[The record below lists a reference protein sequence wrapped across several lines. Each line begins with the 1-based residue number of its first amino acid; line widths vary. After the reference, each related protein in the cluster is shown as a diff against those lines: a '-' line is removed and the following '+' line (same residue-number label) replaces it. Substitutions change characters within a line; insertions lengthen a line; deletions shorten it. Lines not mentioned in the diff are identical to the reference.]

1 MTRTTATVL
10 PTPAAEAAGVRV
22 WDLPLRLFHWLLVA
36 AVAVAFVSAEEDSIL
51 RGWHVTAGW
60 IAALLIGFRLVWGF
74 IGGEHARFASFVRPS
89 RLRAHLATL
98 VAGRPEASLGH
109 NPLGAIA
116 TLVLLITVAAVVATG
131 TMLIGGGGG
140 GEDLHE
146 GLANALLA
154 LIGLHVA
161 AVLMMSVLSR
171 ENLVRAMVTGRKP
184 RARHPGAVDGRPAPG
199 LALPVAALA
208 IAGGG
213 YGILQFDPLAMTPG
227 AHSEAG
233 EGGGED
239 AD

>member
-1 MTRTTATVL
+1 MNRTTATVV
-10 PTPAAEAAGVRV
+10 PTSAAAAAGVRV

-131 TMLIGGGGG
+131 TMLIGGGG
-140 GEDLHE
+140 EDLHE

-161 AVLMMSVLSR
+161 GVLMMSVLSR
-171 ENLVRAMVTGRKP
+171 ENLVRAMVTGKKP
-184 RARHPGAVDGRPAPG
+184 RTRHPGAADAQPAPG

-213 YGILQFDPLAMTPG
+213 YGILQVDPLAMTPG
-227 AHSEAG
+227 AHAEAG